1 MAEIGLAAS
10 VIAVIQLTAS
20 CLKLSRK
27 WIGPSEFSSSELTT
41 LTTALYDFNGAI
53 KTFQTHLEIH
63 EDNEARLLSLE
74 YLENAMSRCSQALD
88 VIKQFMDRGT
98 VMKRAMLGPK
108 FDGKLKSSLT
118 VLQGAKE
125 LFMLVVQADQQ

>member
-10 VIAVIQLTAS
+10 VIAIIQLTTS

-63 EDNEARLLSLE
+63 EDNQARLVSLE
-74 YLENAMSRCSQALD
+74 YLENALSRCSQALD
-88 VIKQFMDRGT
+88 IIKQFIERGG
-98 VMKRAMLGPK
+98 VMNRAVLGPK
-108 FDGKLKSSLT
+108 LDRKLKSSLT

-125 LFMLVVQADQQ
+125 LFMLAVQADQQ